1 LAAICAVK
9 TLTLDDHTYKRL
21 ESVMRDMM
29 HEKKRD
35 IDYSD
40 VINVLIN
47 TYHDSLTFSGEN
59 AGG

>member
-1 LAAICAVK
+1 MK
-9 TLTLDDHTYKRL
+9 TLTVDDHTYRRL
-21 ESVMRDMM
+21 ESIMNDMM

-35 IDYSD
+35 VDHSD

-47 TYHDSLTFSGEN
+47 AYQDSLTFSGEN

>member
-1 LAAICAVK
+1 VK

-21 ESVMRDMM
+21 EAVMNDMM

-35 IDYSD
+35 VDYGD
-40 VINVLIN
+40 VINMLIN

>member
-1 LAAICAVK
+1 MK
-9 TLTLDDHTYKRL
+9 TLTIDDHTYMRL
-21 ESVMRDMM
+21 ESIMKDMM

-35 IDYSD
+35 LDHSD

-47 TYHDSLTFSGEN
+47 VYQDHLAFSGEN